1 MNKKAKDLFESDRR
15 MELRLRLAI
24 KRADESGRE
33 RAISLDSPL
42 PPRELVDRL
51 IDRVRRL

>member
-24 KRADESGRE
+24 KRADESGRGRE
-33 RAISLDSPL
+33 ISLDSPL

>member
-15 MELRLRLAI
+15 MELRVRLAI
-24 KRADESGRE
+24 KRVEETGRD